1 MSGRSQNKRN
11 LSLDITVVLVSKVFF
26 YQGLPDYVWFSLEKL
41 SKFGDFYW
49 NFSMKIGHQ
58 GERAKVEHEKLELK
72 KGFKFG
78 NSLTLLLKTFT
89 VLIFTLRV

>member
-1 MSGRSQNKRN
+1 MSGQSQNKKN
-11 LSLDITVVLVSKVFF
+11 LSLDITVVFVSKGF
-26 YQGLPDYVWFSLEKL
+26 YQGLPAYVWLSLGKL

-49 NFSMKIGHQ
+49 NFSIKIGHQ
-58 GERAKVEHEKLELK
+58 GEGAKVEHEKLELK

-78 NSLTLLLKTFT
+78 NSLTLLLKTFI

>member
-1 MSGRSQNKRN
+1 MSGQSQNKKN
-11 LSLDITVVLVSKVFF
+11 LSLDITIVFVSKGF
-26 YQGLPDYVWFSLEKL
+26 YQGLPAYVWLSVRKL

-49 NFSMKIGHQ
+49 NFSIEFGHQ
-58 GERAKVEHEKLELK
+58 GEGAKVEHEKLELK